1 MNQQDEDLF
10 FEALAGRGTHGPV
23 GAFARTLREEIKHR
37 AEIAREAAKTH
48 HRDSAKATEVSVRQQ
63 ALLGELKARNVFSD
77 VAAPEN
83 LNKPARS
90 TPQRNLS

>member
-10 FEALAGRGTHGPV
+10 FQALAGRETHGPAS
-23 GAFARTLREEIKHR
+23 AFARALREEIRHR
-37 AEIAREAAKTH
+37 AEIAREAARTH
-48 HRDSAKATEVSVRQQ
+48 DTDSAKTAELSARQQ
-63 ALLGELKARNVFSD
+63 ALFGELKARNVFSD

-83 LNKPARS
+83 RNKPARS